1 MVFIQF
7 HQSIILCQ
15 FYTLKPNSLSNYW
28 KPITQIQCFMEER
41 GNTTID
47 TIPTTQT
54 SINIQFYIE
63 FTEVFINYSLLLKL
77 SQNLTLTY
85 DQIDP
90 NNIPNHALSFITR

>member
-15 FYTLKPNSLSNYW
+15 FYTLKPHFLSNYW
-28 KPITQIQCFMEER
+28 EPITQIQCFMEEHS
-41 GNTTID
+41 NTTTD

-85 DQIDP
+85 DQIDSTTQP
-90 NNIPNHALSFITR
+90 NMHYHP